1 MQILISNSN
10 QKRFYKIDF
19 DRVIIALNLEPT
31 TPDWL
36 KELGG
41 KPLKLGLDLSGGV
54 HFLLEVDIDTAQQ
67 GRLELLLD
75 TYRKTFK
82 EEACG

>member
-1 MQILISNSN
+1 MLQNKLLD
-10 QKRFYKIDF
+10 K
-19 DRVIIALNLEPT
+19 VIIALNLEPT

-36 KELGG
+36 KNLGG
-41 KPLKLGLDLSGGV
+41 KPVKLGLDLSGGV

-82 EEACG
+82 EERFR